1 MSNPKFSIYVV
12 WSGHVWGTN
21 DPAIAAS
28 FAEVNEDTV
37 ILHPMAG
44 VYVDP
49 AGEET
54 AVGEVETDQTAEE
67 PSTSDEDF

>member
-1 MSNPKFSIYVV
+1 MSNSKFSIYVV

-44 VYVDP
+44 IYVDP
-49 AGEET
+49 TGEET
-54 AVGEVETDQTAEE
+54 AVDEVEVDQTVEA
-67 PSTSDEDF
+67 PSTSGKLF